1 MTAVPAWADP
11 TLPLSARAEALLAAA
26 ETRGDIKALGRW
38 LDGEGAALRAVLLA
52 RLAEGDVE
60 EALPGKKLLRRA
72 LAREADAQVLRSP
85 IARDE
90 GFTCLHCGANVPP
103 HGRTARDHC
112 PRCLRSVHVDVV
124 PGDRAAD
131 CGGVLH
137 PFAVELRGEDVVL
150 RFRCARC
157 GATRHNR
164 ALRDGD
170 PPDDWAAIVRLSAG
184 HAP

>member
-1 MTAVPAWADP
+1 VTAVPAWADATSP
-11 TLPLSARAEALLAAA
+11 LPARADALLAAA

-38 LDGEGAALRAVLLA
+38 LDGEGADVRAELLA
-52 RLAEGDVE
+52 RLPDGEVD
-60 EALPGKKLLRRA
+60 EAMPGKKLIRRA
-72 LAREADAQVLRSP
+72 LSREDEAQVLRSP

-90 GFTCLHCGANVPP
+90 GFVCAHCGAAVPP

-112 PRCLRSVHVDVV
+112 PRCLRSLHVDVV
-124 PGDRAAD
+124 PGDRAAG

-157 GATRHNR
+157 GTTRTNR